1 VRVCMMIEGQE
12 GVTWDEWVALA
23 RAAEDAGLDGL
34 FRSDHY
40 TSFHGPPAG
49 ALDAWSTLAALA
61 PLTSRIRLGTLVSP
75 ATFRHPSVLARTV
88 VTVDHVS
95 GGRAEVGI
103 GTGWFEQEHVQ
114 NGFPFPD
121 TKARFDLLEDYTEVV
136 VRSWSEDSLDHEGKY
151 FTLHGQR
158 ALPRPVQSPHPPV
171 ILGGGARPR
180 AAALAARLA
189 QEYNVS
195 FLPAEQCRQRRAVLD
210 RACTDLARD
219 PGQLALS
226 LMTLAAIGDDRADAR
241 DRLGRALQ
249 LFPARAE
256 ACLVGTV
263 DEVADQLRAY
273 ERAGVS
279 RVFLQHPDR
288 RDMRAIALMGQ
299 LAQAVAS
306 RPE

>member
-1 VRVCMMIEGQE
+1 MMIEGQE
-12 GVTWDEWVALA
+12 GVTWEEWVALA
-23 RAAEDAGLDGL
+23 RGAEDTGLDGL

-95 GGRAEVGI
+95 DGRVEVGI
-103 GTGWFEQEHVQ
+103 GAGWFEQEHVQ

-121 TKARFDLLEDYTEVV
+121 TTARFDLFAEYVEIV
-136 VRSWSEDSLDHEGKY
+136 VRSWTEESLDHEGAHY
-151 FTLHGQR
+151 TLRGQR
-158 ALPRPVQSPHPPV
+158 ALPRPVQRPHPPL
-171 ILGGGARPR
+171 ILGGQAKPR
-180 AAALAARLA
+180 SAALAAPFA

-195 FLPAEQCRQRRAVLD
+195 FLSAAECGERRALLD
-210 RACTDLARD
+210 RACADAGRD
-219 PGQLALS
+219 PTELSLS
-226 LMTLAAIGDDRADAR
+226 LMTLAALGDDEADAG
-241 DRLGRALQ
+241 DRLGRAVQ
-249 LFPARAE
+249 RFPVPKER
-256 ACLVGTV
+256 CLAGTV
-263 DEVADQLRAY
+263 QQVADQLRVY

-288 RDMRAIALMGQ
+288 GDTAAVALMGR
-299 LAQAVAS
+299 LAQALA
-306 RPE
+306 